1 WLEDGTIEYLGRSDD
16 QVKIR
21 GYRIELGEIEQAL
34 LEDGMLRETVVVA
47 RKEEGQEPYLVA
59 YLVGEGEIDVRSLR
73 QRLQQ
78 RLPDYMVPQHYVQLD
93 KLPLTANGKVNRK
106 SLPAPLHAGLNSGA
120 GYVAPVNDTQAR
132 LTAIIASVLGVP
144 EEKIGIEDN
153 FFDIGINSL
162 LLIRIMALVNR
173 SFNSTLK
180 VSTFFECPNIR
191 SLSENYFDHMPENRL
206 LPDNSGEVSMEML
219 NDTLELFEE

>member
-1 WLEDGTIEYLGRSDD
+1 GTIEYLGRSDD

-191 SLSENYFDHMPENRL
+191 SLSENYFSQHMQEALPSGNISTENV
-206 LPDNSGEVSMEML
+206 EIL
-219 NDTLELFEE
+219 NDAFGLFEE